1 MEEKKEVQGTGNRK
15 QETENAALDAPFV
28 LPFPPAPVVVRSYR
42 PADYPVV
49 LRLWEQGNLK
59 PFTAVEIERLM
70 GAGGNAL
77 VAVRPRLLAL
87 EGETE
92 SGTEQKISGHAA
104 HGARSG
110 EAVEEAV
117 VGVILWSHNGSI
129 GILWRLA
136 VDPNARG
143 LGIATR
149 LLDRAEQE
157 IRELGLAGVS
167 LLTRHAN
174 EIARGM
180 YARRGYKWS
189 DHLEFWGKRLDAPE
203 EKPGA

>member
-1 MEEKKEVQGTGNRK
+1 MSAVIQKMGKTEEEKRGRGEEEKT
-15 QETENAALDAPFV
+15 AALDAFYT
-28 LPFPPAPVVVRSYR
+28 PPAAPFPVVVRSYA
-42 PADYPVV
+42 PADYPTV
-49 LRLWEQGNLK
+49 LRLWEAGNLK
-59 PFTAVEIERLM
+59 PFTPVEIERLM

-77 VAVRPRLLAL
+77 VAVRQNAL
-87 EGETE
+87 VAVRQNASEQEA
-92 SGTEQKISGHAA
+92 SGTAPDEG
-104 HGARSG
+104 
-110 EAVEEAV
+110 VLDEEV
-117 VGVILWSHNGSI
+117 LGVILWSHNGSI

-167 LLTRHAN
+167 LLTRQAN

-189 DHLEFWGKRLDAPE
+189 DHLEYWAKRLPDPE
-203 EKPGA
+203 EKPAG